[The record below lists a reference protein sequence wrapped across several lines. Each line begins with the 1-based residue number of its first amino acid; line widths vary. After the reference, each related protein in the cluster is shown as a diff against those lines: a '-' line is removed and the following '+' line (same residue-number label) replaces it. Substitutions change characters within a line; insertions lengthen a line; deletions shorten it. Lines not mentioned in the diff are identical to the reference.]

1 MMATTMVSTSATG
14 MASHTPS
21 RSRYFGKNRMHPLIQ
36 TKVRREE
43 ISAESAPL
51 ESAVK
56 NAEANIFT
64 PQNRKFHAQILYP
77 SNVRV
82 NVELSLG
89 VNTSMVGS
97 ASRNESTL
105 ITAEETNMMPMDI
118 LNSRFSWT

>member
-14 MASHTPS
+14 MASHTPNK
-21 RSRYFGKNRMHPLIQ
+21 SRYFGKNRMHPLTQ

-43 ISAESAPL
+43 ISAESTPL
-51 ESAVK
+51 ERAVK
-56 NAEANIFT
+56 NAEANIFR

-77 SNVRV
+77 FNVRV

>member
-14 MASHTPS
+14 MASHTPN
-21 RSRYFGKNRMHPLIQ
+21 RSRYFGKNRMHPLTQ

-43 ISAESAPL
+43 ISAESTPL
-51 ESAVK
+51 ERAVK

-77 SNVRV
+77 FNVRV
-82 NVELSLG
+82 NVELSLE

-105 ITAEETNMMPMDI
+105 ITAEETNMIPMDI